1 VTGPLS
7 VQFFHHLIIVSC
19 NESVRPS
26 PPRCEEEDVEMSEEA
41 HTVLTRIG
49 METSL
54 RYAIQLISTAGLV
67 CRKRRV
73 SLSLSLSVCL
83 SVSLSLSLSV
93 CLSVSLPPP
102 LFLPLP

>member
-1 VTGPLS
+1 MSLTLS
-7 VQFFHHLIIVSC
+7 
-19 NESVRPS
+19 
-26 PPRCEEEDVEMSEEA
+26 RCEEEDVEMSEEA

-73 SLSLSLSVCL
+73 NL
-83 SVSLSLSLSV
+83 
-93 CLSVSLPPP
+93 LPFAHP
-102 LFLPLP
+102 